1 VYAKTR
7 IVRIGLPHGIRVPK
21 VSGRLMMRQF
31 SRFALVVL
39 AISLIAMP
47 AAAADDSQEAWAA
60 LAQGGHVALIRH
72 GNAPPGYGGDP
83 PGFRMDDCS
92 TQRNLDDKG
101 RAQASALGEAFRN
114 HGVRVDRIASSPV
127 CRCMD
132 TASLMAVGKVES
144 SWALVPDKDP
154 NAGVRLR
161 ELKEMVGNWRG
172 PGTLV
177 LVTHGF
183 TIRPLIGII
192 PDQAEVVVLRPT
204 PGIEPGARVVG
215 RIAAPR

>member
-1 VYAKTR
+1 
-7 IVRIGLPHGIRVPK
+7 LRVWSPLGD
-21 VSGRLMMRQF
+21 VHVTPASATDDPAAVGPVD
-31 SRFALVVL
+31 VVL
-39 AISLIAMP
+39 LGVKLYDIEVAVKALGP
-47 AAAADDSQEAWAA
+47 LLGADTA
-60 LAQGGHVALIRH
+60 VV
-72 GNAPPGYGGDP
+72 
-83 PGFRMDDCS
+83 CS

-114 HGVRVDRIASSPV
+114 HGVRVDRIVSSPV

-132 TASLMAVGKVES
+132 TASLMAVGQVES
-144 SWALVPDKDP
+144 SWALVPDRDT
-154 NAGVRLR
+154 NARVRLR

-204 PGIEPGARVVG
+204 PGIEPAAHVVG